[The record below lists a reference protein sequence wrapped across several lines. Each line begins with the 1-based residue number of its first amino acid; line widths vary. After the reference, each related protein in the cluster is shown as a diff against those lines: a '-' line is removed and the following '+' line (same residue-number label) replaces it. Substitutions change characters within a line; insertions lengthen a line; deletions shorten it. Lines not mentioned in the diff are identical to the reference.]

1 MNKAVDDGINKF
13 SNDDLKEMQGWDL
26 SRKIQTSKAKIIEFA
41 EKFDD
46 KIYVLFVSNLS
57 FSKSS
62 LPHSGQYFIL

>member
-1 MNKAVDDGINKF
+1 MNKSADESINRF

-26 SRKIQTSKAKIIEFA
+26 TRKIQVSKARIIEFA
-41 EKFDD
+41 EKFDN